1 MFTSV
6 CVLVLVK
13 LAHLPLQLLH
23 QTCTMVC
30 DHHRVLRSYV
40 HQYKLQTQLEITMH
54 MWPLRQHCLANSAA
68 RCWLQSRDIRATQEE
83 DKMRCLLVVAASID
97 LVPAGG
103 PCRLLLA
110 SCCLA
115 PGQKIPSLQ
124 LMCSASRQ
132 VGFIKCISHF
142 VISNMTYFNAPVL
155 CCVWSMIGKS

>member
-103 PCRLLLA
+103 PCVA
-110 SCCLA
+110 DFCWHHA
-115 PGQKIPSLQ
+115 
-124 LMCSASRQ
+124 ASRRDRRFLLCSLCVLHQ
-132 VGFIKCISHF
+132 GKWAS
-142 VISNMTYFNAPVL
+142 SNVSATL
-155 CCVWSMIGKS
+155 